1 MNKMHNSNP
10 LFEGL
15 EHGDLKRLVHTKMHI
30 DEFKS
35 KMGDDADVIVISFM
49 VDGKEPAISLM
60 SFIEKGYDW
69 VLDADVSSGELED
82 GEYLVFAELERSI
95 EASDNIYNLISDILN
110 LTDQDI
116 TDWKFQYRKNSKE
129 FDITVNN
136 LANVIP
142 LTSSA
147 YIKQFGNEELNGMQE
162 SARVPIRKTAPVN
175 QWTEQLRIAAGL
187 K

>member
-1 MNKMHNSNP
+1 MHNNR

-15 EHGDLKRLVHTKMHI
+15 EQGDLKRLLHAKLHV

-82 GEYLVFAELERSI
+82 GEYLIFVELERNI
-95 EASDNIYNLISDILN
+95 DAPDNIFNLISDILN
-110 LTDQDI
+110 LTDQDLS
-116 TDWKFQYRKNSKE
+116 DWKFQYRKNSKE
-129 FDITVNN
+129 HDITINN
-136 LANVIP
+136 LANIVP
-142 LTSSA
+142 LTPGA
-147 YIKQFGNEELNGMQE
+147 YIKQFGDADLEAMQE
-162 SARVPIRKTAPVN
+162 SARVPVIKTAPVN
-175 QWTEQLRIAAGL
+175 EWTEQLRIAAGL